1 MKKWMW
7 QIIALFNF
15 LTWKLHSNFGC
26 PVFFDKVVDVYVK
39 NYAFDIRS
47 PQYLLFYLNNGL
59 INT

>member
-1 MKKWMW
+1 MH
-7 QIIALFNF
+7 IFF
-15 LTWKLHSNFGC
+15 FF
-26 PVFFDKVVDVYVK
+26 FFDKVVDVYVK